1 MPLAETPLD
10 VLVIATHPDDAEIGV
25 GGTIVRSVRGGLRVG
40 ILDLTDGEPTP
51 HGSPE
56 RRAAETS
63 AASKALGLAW
73 RKNLGLPNRSLQD
86 TLEARRQLAG
96 VLRQTRPALC
106 LCPLLGRL
114 ASRPRRRQPA
124 VRGRPLLGQAHAK
137 RPARRALLAAP
148 ALLLLEH
155 PPPHPSE
162 ARLRARHQRLHRAE
176 NGSRPR
182 LREPVSRRP
191 PAGLSRPHST
201 TSATGPA
208 TGAGPSAPPTP
219 NRSAPAKR
227 SASKVST
234 ASSSEEIGLFDSP
247 KSAPPPQ
254 KKPLRAKPNDS
265 APIFLWHPLPAL
277 EDF

>member
-96 VLRQTRPALC
+96 VLRQTRPRYVFA
-106 LCPLLGRL
+106 PYWDDSHPDHVA
-114 ASRPRRRQPA
+114 ASRLCEDARFWAKLTRSDLPGEPFWPPRFYYFWSIHLRIHPKPAFVLDISDSIEQKMEA
-124 VRGRPLLGQAHAK
+124 VRAYASQFLEGRPQVF
-137 RPARRALLAAP
+137 PTALDDI
-148 ALLLLEH
+148 
-155 PPPHPSE
+155 
-162 ARLRARHQRLHRAE
+162 RDRARYWGWTIGTAYGE
-176 NGSRPR
+176 PFGSR
-182 LREPVSRRP
+182 
-191 PAGLSRPHST
+191 
-201 TSATGPA
+201 
-208 TGAGPSAPPTP
+208 
-219 NRSAPAKR
+219 
-227 SASKVST
+227 
-234 ASSSEEIGLFDSP
+234 EEIGLKGLDG
-247 KSAPPPQ
+247 
-254 KKPLRAKPNDS
+254 
-265 APIFLWHPLPAL
+265 IVV
-277 EDF
+277 